1 MKIDKIYINEAIRI
15 RKEYYDSINNI
26 LKQEKILLKKKEEI
40 DDLRDNMEEIVH
52 SDIHDLTKKLKLNNH
67 LLSIDRIIK
76 KIQEQIRPD
85 YEKIEKLRTDADNLY
100 NSIKEKYPNIKED
113 EIKEEISPYLEFE

>member
-1 MKIDKIYINEAIRI
+1 MKIDKNYINEAIRI

-40 DDLRDNMEEIVH
+40 DKLRDNMEEIVH

-113 EIKEEISPYLEFE
+113 EIKDEISPYLEFE